1 MSLSF
6 LVIGDPHL
14 KIGAMQRTQIMI
26 QQIELQIRALKPDV
40 IVCLGDVLDRFAN
53 IRQETLSQATDF
65 FRLLQQYAP
74 VYIIV
79 GNHDRPH
86 NAVFMTTEH
95 PFNAVKYWSDSP
107 HKVHI
112 IDTTYKC
119 SIQSMEFVFVP
130 YVPNGRFVEALEH
143 VQDWRNADL
152 IFAHQDFMHA
162 KYGSMVSTNGDVWM
176 DEYPAVISG
185 HIHDYQEIG
194 SNIIY
199 PGSPIQHAFDESPI
213 KSLMMVSCTKESL
226 QYHRVVLDVPI
237 YWVHRMNIKDVAAY
251 TPPELPR
258 YSDMKIVLQGSSSEI
273 KAMSKIKKIK
283 EWQKMGIKIQPV
295 VIGSERPAPSA
306 VLAQRDSK
314 SFMDLL
320 REHLAERKDLL
331 ALF

>member
-1 MSLSF
+1 MSVSF

-26 QQIELQIRALKPDV
+26 QQIEAQIKQHKPDV

-65 FRLLQQYAP
+65 FRLLQCHAP
-74 VYIIV
+74 VYIII

-86 NAVFMTTEH
+86 NAVFLTTEH
-95 PFNAVKYWSDSP
+95 PFNAVKYWDDHP
-107 HKVHI
+107 HEVHI
-112 IDTTYKC
+112 IDTTYICTIKG
-119 SIQSMEFVFVP
+119 MNFVFVP
-130 YVPNGRFVEALEH
+130 YVPNGRFVEALDH
-143 VQDWRNADL
+143 VDNWRNADL

-162 KYGSMVSTNGDVWM
+162 KYGSMVSTNGDTWLE
-176 DEYPAVISG
+176 EYPAVISG

-213 KSLMMVSCTKESL
+213 KSLLLVHCTSDSIS
-226 QYHRVVLDVPI
+226 YHRVPLDVPI
-237 YWVHRMNIKDVAAY
+237 YWVHRMHIKDVPTYA
-251 TPPELPR
+251 PPDLPR

-273 KAMSKIKKIK
+273 KAMAKIKKIK

-306 VLAQRDSK
+306 LLAQRDNK
-314 SFMDLL
+314 SFIDLL
-320 REHLAERKDLL
+320 RDHLIERKDLL
-331 ALF
+331 ALL